1 MVRDVVKANL
11 TEGTGEAREPP
22 YARSPQTVIIHRSCA
37 ALGWASVSH
46 PHTYSSGFTSP
57 HGMICHFLNL
67 SEGKLSKVLFEGP
80 IHTPAVSWT

>member
-11 TEGTGEAREPP
+11 TEAREPP
-22 YARSPQTVIIHRSCA
+22 YLPMPALHKQLLFIDHAQPLDGRQSVIPTHTLVDSHR
-37 ALGWASVSH
+37 
-46 PHTYSSGFTSP
+46 P